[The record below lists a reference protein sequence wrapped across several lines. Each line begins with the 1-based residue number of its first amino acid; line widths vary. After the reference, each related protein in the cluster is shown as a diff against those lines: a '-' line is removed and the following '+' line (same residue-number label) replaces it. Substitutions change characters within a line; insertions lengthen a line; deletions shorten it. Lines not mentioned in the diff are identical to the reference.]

1 MLVCARDSIP
11 VSQKKWKQHILYIS
25 ISRELIFLLPD
36 NAFFLNLKFQENA
49 RKTGF
54 VKDTFFISFETTIP
68 GIVRSLMVLNNFFVI
83 IEMSIFDSSMQRP
96 IKSNCM
102 KQDNG
107 K

>member
-54 VKDTFFISFETTIP
+54 VKDTFFYQLRNNYPRDSE
-68 GIVRSLMVLNNFFVI
+68 SLMVLNNFFV
-83 IEMSIFDSSMQRP
+83 
-96 IKSNCM
+96 
-102 KQDNG
+102 
-107 K
+107 